1 MIEKF
6 NFFFS
11 GNKQRVK
18 HIPIIGRRSGG
29 DEIADH
35 HASARRRIFL
45 FFFFLG
51 VKRRS
56 VFEFSRSL
64 RFHTKESLTD
74 ERVKLLY
81 IFFLV
86 KAKFH

>member
-6 NFFFS
+6 KKFFIS

-18 HIPIIGRRSGG
+18 HIPVIGRRSGG

-35 HASARRRIFL
+35 RASARR
-45 FFFFLG
+45 
-51 VKRRS
+51 RRS

-64 RFHTKESLTD
+64 RFHRERERERERESLTD
-74 ERVKLLY
+74 E
-81 IFFLV
+81 
-86 KAKFH
+86 